1 MNDINTH
8 ARKGPVANNNN
19 SWCIF
24 LFKTQNNLIIL
35 GNGASGSSEDLLA
48 DEAAAETQNTSE
60 KSEKPEAAPEKVTI
74 YSSIVIPKLRSYKC
88 ATLSGTNST
97 RE

>member
-48 DEAAAETQNTSE
+48 DEAVTETQ
-60 KSEKPEAAPEKVTI
+60 KSEQKNAEPAPEVKK
-74 YSSIVIPKLRSYKC
+74 YMLFFY
-88 ATLSGTNST
+88 
-97 RE
+97 